1 MERDREE
8 LIIDLLK
15 YTNFIDK
22 ITLNINNIT
31 KEEVDKFCNKYNL
44 TYKIESNGQW
54 AILQFVDKNGNI
66 VNGEYF
72 TKEREGVNE
81 RKRENC

>member
-1 MERDREE
+1 MEKDREE

-15 YTNFIDK
+15 HTNFIDK

-54 AILQFVDKNGNI
+54 VILQFVDKNGNI

>member
-1 MERDREE
+1 MESDREE

-15 YTNFIDK
+15 HTNFIDK
-22 ITLNINNIT
+22 IILNINKIT
-31 KEEVDKFCNKYNL
+31 KEEVEKFCNKYNL
-44 TYKIESNGQW
+44 TYKIESNGLW
-54 AILQFVDKNGNI
+54 VILQFVDKNGNI

-72 TKEREGVNE
+72 TKEREGVDE